1 MYNVGAINQIKRR
14 EAWTKKR
21 VIFAT
26 PQTFQKDLQNNCVPC
41 ELIKCIVIDEAH
53 KALGKHS
60 YCEVCT
66 YDTFKYFFLYYFICL
81 SYF

>member
-1 MYNVGAINQIKRR
+1 MDGCVYSWFGVGAVNQNKRR
-14 EAWTKKR
+14 LAWTQKR

-26 PQTFQKDLQNNCVPC
+26 PQTFQKDLQNDCVPC

-66 YDTFKYFFLYYFICL
+66 WTSMLF
-81 SYF
+81 S

>member
-1 MYNVGAINQIKRR
+1 MNFSILLGAVNQNKRR
-14 EAWTKKR
+14 QAWIQKR
-21 VIFAT
+21 IIFAT

-60 YCEVCT
+60 YSEV
-66 YDTFKYFFLYYFICL
+66 YFLILYKSVIRI
-81 SYF
+81 